1 MDLGEV
7 DVALGLAD
15 VLLALRFCHE
25 DARLAHGNVAD
36 DTIFINT
43 HGQWKL
49 GGFHFFSA
57 ARWAGL
63 AETVTHACDSAPFS
77 AFEFGD
83 DADPS
88 PLRLAMHPSLD
99 CAAPGPCPPQPT
111 RMTRRRGGAGAI
123 TVPQYQMSYEPQG
136 GPGTNPNNQIAI
148 NAQVSTQ
155 GAANS
160 ALDAGAFKMG
170 GRRSRKRKGG
180 NPDWVWGCMS
190 GGRTKRSSRRRSSR
204 KRSIRRKRCSRKRY

>member
-1 MDLGEV
+1 MIYPTMKGMP
-7 DVALGLAD
+7 A
-15 VLLALRFCHE
+15 
-25 DARLAHGNVAD
+25 GNP
-36 DTIFINT
+36 
-43 HGQWKL
+43 
-49 GGFHFFSA
+49 
-57 ARWAGL
+57 R
-63 AETVTHACDSAPFS
+63 DSAIANMNNAS
-77 AFEFGD
+77 AIQAQANNAVGG
-83 DADPS
+83 
-88 PLRLAMHPSLD
+88 RK
-99 CAAPGPCPPQPT
+99 
-111 RMTRRRGGAGAI
+111 RMRSRRGGAGAI
-123 TVPQYQMSYEPQG
+123 TVPQYQMPYEPQG

-155 GAANS
+155 GVANS